1 VRDFLSAAYTVIPPR
16 VGADSLGPSMALAC
30 SQLQRMS
37 QRQCALVSLQTTMPA
52 PRSGIVVPEW
62 EPSGEHTHDLVRSEL
77 GDSFSYRMAKSGP
90 ASPPLNGFQD
100 SRAMLLAD
108 RLDCPP
114 IQVMAYSTLPS
125 TGHEVARA
133 ARVCS
138 KRSR

>member
-1 VRDFLSAAYTVIPPR
+1 
-16 VGADSLGPSMALAC
+16 
-30 SQLQRMS
+30 
-37 QRQCALVSLQTTMPA
+37 
-52 PRSGIVVPEW
+52 VPEW